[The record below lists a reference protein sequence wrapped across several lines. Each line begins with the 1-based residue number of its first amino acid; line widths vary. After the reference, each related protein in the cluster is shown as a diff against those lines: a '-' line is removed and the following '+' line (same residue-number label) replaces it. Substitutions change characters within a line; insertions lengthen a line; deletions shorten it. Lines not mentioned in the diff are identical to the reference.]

1 MYFAGLKPQ
10 TPSVPPCQ
18 GGSQAPPLIRGG
30 WEGLGFGLVWIE
42 GMKMSLPKWLTLSAL
57 VIVLDQLSKAWIT
70 HHFAFGESFTV
81 LSVFNLVLVHN
92 TGAAFSFLN
101 DAGGMQRWLFSIIAI
116 IASAWIVWLLR
127 KHVTQTLFA
136 FALSLI
142 LGGALGNLIDR
153 LAYGYVVD
161 FLSFHWDEHYFPA
174 FNLADS
180 AITCGA
186 FLLILDNFKEKRH
199 GTVAG

>member
-1 MYFAGLKPQ
+1 MLN
-10 TPSVPPCQ
+10 
-18 GGSQAPPLIRGG
+18 R
-30 WEGLGFGLVWIE
+30 
-42 GMKMSLPKWLTLSAL
+42 WLWLSAL
-57 VIVLDQLSKAWIT
+57 IIILDQLSKAWIT
-70 HHFAFGESFTV
+70 SHFVYGESLTI
-81 LSVFNLVLVHN
+81 LGVFNLVLTHN

-101 DAGGMQRWLFSIIAI
+101 DAGGMQRWLFSAIAVV
-116 IASAWIVWLLR
+116 ASGWIVLLLR
-127 KHVTQTLFA
+127 KHSAQLLFA
-136 FALSLI
+136 LGLSLI

-161 FLSFHWDEHYFPA
+161 FLLFHWEEHYFPA

-186 FLLILDNFKEKRH
+186 FLLILDSFKESKH